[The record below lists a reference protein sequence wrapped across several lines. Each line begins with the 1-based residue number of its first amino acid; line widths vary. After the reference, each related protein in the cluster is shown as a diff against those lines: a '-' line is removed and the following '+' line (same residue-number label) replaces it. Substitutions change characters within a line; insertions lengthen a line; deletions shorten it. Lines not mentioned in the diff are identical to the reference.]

1 MSSSTSW
8 NPQTYSQNAR
18 FVSDLGEP
26 LLQLLDPRA
35 NERILDLGCG
45 DGALTEKIAALGSF
59 VIGVDASAAQVLAAQ
74 QRGLLVAVMD
84 GQRLSFKPRF
94 DAVFTNAALHWMRE
108 PEKVIEGV
116 ANCLKPGGRFV
127 GEFGGKGNVEIIR
140 AALHA
145 ALDKRG
151 IDPWTVDP
159 WYYPSPDEYANLL
172 GRFGFN
178 VNYIELIPRPTK
190 LPGRYTCVAG
200 NFCPTVFQSARRDG
214 AGKIYRGSS
223 QRVGANTTTAGRRLD
238 CRLRAPPFQSGAPI
252 GIGR

>member
-1 MSSSTSW
+1 MSSSTAW

-26 LLQLLDPRA
+26 LLQLLDPRS

-45 DGALTEKIAALGSF
+45 DGALTEKIAALGNF
-59 VIGVDASAAQVLAAQ
+59 VIGVDASAAQIRAAR
-74 QRGLLVAVMD
+74 QRRLLVAVMD

-94 DAVFTNAALHWMRE
+94 DAVFSNAALHWMRE

-127 GEFGGKGNVEIIR
+127 GEFGGKGNVETIR

-159 WYYPSPDEYANLL
+159 WYYPSAEEYTQLL
-172 GRFGFN
+172 NQFAFT
-178 VNYIELIPRPTK
+178 VESIELIPRPTK
-190 LPGRYTCVAG
+190 LPGDIRAWLE
-200 NFCPTVFQSARRDG
+200 VFAQPFFKALIDDEREKYLEEVRNRLAPQLRQPDG
-214 AGKIYRGSS
+214 AW
-223 QRVGANTTTAGRRLD
+223 TAD
-238 CRLRAPPFQSGAPI
+238 YVRLRFKVVRQSE
-252 GIGR
+252 

>member
-45 DGALTEKIAALGSF
+45 DGALTEKIAAHGSF
-59 VIGVDASAAQVLAAQ
+59 VIGVDASVAQVLAAQ
-74 QRGLLVAVMD
+74 QCGLLVAVMD

-94 DAVFTNAALHWMRE
+94 DAVFSNAALHWMRE

-116 ANCLKPGGRFV
+116 ANCLTPGGRFV
-127 GEFGGKGNVEIIR
+127 GEFGGKGNVETIR
-140 AALHA
+140 ATLHA

-159 WYYPSPDEYANLL
+159 WYYPSAEEYTRLL
-172 GRFGFN
+172 NKFGFT
-178 VNYIELIPRPTK
+178 VESIELIPRPTK
-190 LPGRYTCVAG
+190 LPGDIRAWLE
-200 NFCPTVFQSARRDG
+200 VFAQPFFKAIGATERQKYLEEVRNELIPQLRGPDG
-214 AGKIYRGSS
+214 VWIADY
-223 QRVGANTTTAGRRLD
+223 V
-238 CRLRAPPFQSGAPI
+238 RLRFKATRI
-252 GIGR
+252 R